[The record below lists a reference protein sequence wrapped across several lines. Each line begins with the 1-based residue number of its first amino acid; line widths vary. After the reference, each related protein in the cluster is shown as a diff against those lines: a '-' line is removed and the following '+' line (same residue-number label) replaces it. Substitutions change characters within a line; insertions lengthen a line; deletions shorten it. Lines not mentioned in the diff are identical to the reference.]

1 MADASLNYAFV
12 MERFIEQ
19 RAKTPEKAAEYLA
32 ITVNEIN
39 EILRTGNV
47 SVKTGR
53 ALNRMV
59 PNLDLTERSEEPYD
73 FENEEEIAPVSEVAE
88 EKTTRQQNIDRND
101 SPSKA
106 KEEITHTVEQRNVR
120 ETSPKSVDC
129 DAEVGIE
136 TSSRNV
142 EPDTQTD
149 AEVVTEEPARDVVSE
164 TENVPIESARNRADS
179 DDESEGLEEPG
190 DIMRRS
196 VLPESG
202 RLMVGG
208 TREEGTAFLEASERI
223 KRAEE
228 SLDRKD
234 ESPPFRLK
242 NTASLAAEL
251 VDDETEVTTGAPREG
266 LPPFSLKNTVSLAA
280 ELVDDDKPEAVA
292 FEQVP
297 EKDTGSGLD
306 DGEPDFS
313 ERDTETEV
321 ELEVELEV
329 VPPDTT
335 SVVETE
341 GPGDI
346 TEAVEGAIDA
356 AISSMDE
363 TAEEDPPDEIPQV
376 TEVPLG
382 TTPEGTSLSVVDGV
396 ELIITMPVEEAE
408 AIFGGGAESE
418 SPDDRMLREIHAER
432 DAEEQAAARTD
443 IEFDNDFEMMLNEE
457 RLGDYI
463 MASLRRH
470 ARWVAFQQKHSAIV
484 KSYPDREGANDAD
497 PDVKSPEGP
506 EVPDVPEL
514 ESGGEEKS
522 IVVAEDT
529 SLVGSAAGRRKVIQ
543 QGRKDP
549 TIVMLERVDGE
560 QEFYGENGM
569 AAVDE
574 WRGLQMDYMRMQSRR
589 DFNTESS
596 KTLLCRDKI
605 LAVEIYLIEEHS
617 LTIKRPQAPEP
628 PKIWDEFKR
637 NEEIAVR
644 LNVRTGLIEWYKQAR
659 EDEQR
664 EAAVDMLKGIPLAVV
679 KAPFWVVRKAT
690 SRVGSGVKS
699 SGDEQ

>member
-59 PNLDLTERSEEPYD
+59 PNLDLTERVEEAYED
-73 FENEEEIAPVSEVAE
+73 FEDEEEIAPVSEVPK
-88 EKTTRQQNIDRND
+88 EKSPRQQNIDRND
-101 SPSKA
+101 SPPQP

-120 ETSPKSVDC
+120 ETSPKSVDR
-129 DAEVGIE
+129 DAEVGTE
-136 TSSRNV
+136 ASPRNV

-376 TEVPLG
+376 TEVTEVPLG

-443 IEFDNDFEMMLNEE
+443 IEFDDDFEMMLNEE

-506 EVPDVPEL
+506 EVPDAPEL
-514 ESGGEEKS
+514 ESEGEETS

-549 TIVMLERVDGE
+549 TIVTLNKVEGE

-617 LTIKRPQAPEP
+617 LTIQRPQAPEP

-644 LNVRTGLIEWYKQAR
+644 LNVRAGLIERYKQAR
-659 EDEQR
+659 EDEQ
-664 EAAVDMLKGIPLAVV
+664 
-679 KAPFWVVRKAT
+679 
-690 SRVGSGVKS
+690 
-699 SGDEQ
+699 